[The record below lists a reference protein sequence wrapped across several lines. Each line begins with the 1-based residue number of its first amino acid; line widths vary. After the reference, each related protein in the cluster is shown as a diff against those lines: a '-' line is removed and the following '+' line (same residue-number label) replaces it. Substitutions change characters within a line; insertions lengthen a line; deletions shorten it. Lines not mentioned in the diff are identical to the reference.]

1 MASSPLPI
9 LLLIAVAFSQVFG
22 GVSCCCL
29 SRSLFLDWR
38 SSLSNPESNLE
49 HCDSQKPTKRSVA
62 AKALPKCP
70 RCSSTKPAR
79 SLAKR
84 ATPNP
89 SNSGKPMSGI
99 VCKSDGSEQ
108 CQCTKYVAVAE
119 LPSWVKSFPL
129 TSLDWSLINGVA
141 TETRPSTTRTLNRE
155 TSARHSNRVSWQ
167 AYACIWTI

>member
-29 SRSLFLDWR
+29 SRSLFLDWG
-38 SSLSNPESNLE
+38 SSLTNPESNLE
-49 HCDSQKPTKRSVA
+49 HCDSQKPTQRSVA

-79 SLAKR
+79 SSAKNGTPALAK
-84 ATPNP
+84 
-89 SNSGKPMSGI
+89 SSKPMSGM
-99 VCKSDGSEQ
+99 VCKSDGSEH
-108 CQCTKYVAVAE
+108 CQCTKYVAAAE
-119 LPSWVKSFPL
+119 LSNWVKSIPL
-129 TSLDWSLINGVA
+129 TSLDWSFFNGIA
-141 TETRPSTTRTLNRE
+141 TDARPSTSRTLNRE
-155 TSARHSNRVSWQ
+155 TSTRHSNRVSWQ